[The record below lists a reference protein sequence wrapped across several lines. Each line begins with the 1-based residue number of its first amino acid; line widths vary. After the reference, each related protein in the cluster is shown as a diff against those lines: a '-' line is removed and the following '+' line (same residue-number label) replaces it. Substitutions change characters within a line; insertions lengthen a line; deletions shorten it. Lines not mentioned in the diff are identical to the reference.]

1 MLPCV
6 ILAGGIGKR
15 MRPLTANMPKALI
28 PVLGRPFAELQLE
41 RLAAQGVRDVVYSIG
56 YRGEM
61 IRETLGD
68 GARYGLRIVFVDEGQ
83 RLRGTAG
90 ALRLALDE
98 GLLPE
103 AFFLL
108 NGDSY
113 LSLNLADVEA
123 AWRTRGRVVLM
134 TVLRNEGRWDRSNVS
149 LRSDG
154 SVLYDKRLA
163 AQDGRLFE
171 WIDYGLSIV
180 THEAIENSIPPSGV
194 GDWADVV
201 HALSVRDAVAGYE
214 VGERFYEVGSPEG
227 LRDLE
232 EHLLASAQ
240 NVNPRRI
247 FFD

>member
-6 ILAGGIGKR
+6 ILAGGIGTR
-15 MRPLTANMPKALI
+15 MRPLTENIPKVLI

-41 RLAAQGVRDVVYSIG
+41 RLAAQGVQDVLYSIG

-68 GARYGLRIVFVDEGQ
+68 GARFGLRLVFVDEGQ
-83 RLRGTAG
+83 QLRGTAG

-98 GLLPE
+98 GLLPQ

-123 AWRTRGRVVLM
+123 AWRTRGRAVLM

-149 LRSDG
+149 LRDDG

-163 AQDGRLFE
+163 AEDGRLFD
-171 WIDYGLSIV
+171 WIDYGLSLV
-180 THEAIENSIPPSGV
+180 DREAIASSIAPGGA
-194 GDWADVV
+194 GDLADVL
-201 HALSVRDAVAGYE
+201 HALSLKGAVAGYE
-214 VGERFYEVGSPEG
+214 VSERFYEVGSPEG

-232 EHLLASAQ
+232 EHLGGIRSE
-240 NVNPRRI
+240 RET
-247 FFD
+247 

>member
-6 ILAGGIGKR
+6 ILAGGIGTR
-15 MRPLTANMPKALI
+15 MRPLTENIPKVLI

-41 RLAAQGVRDVVYSIG
+41 RLAAQGVQDVLYSIG

-68 GARYGLRIVFVDEGQ
+68 GARFGLRLVFVDEGQ
-83 RLRGTAG
+83 QLRGTAG

-98 GLLPE
+98 GLLPQ

-123 AWRTRGRVVLM
+123 AWRTRGRAVLM

-149 LRSDG
+149 LRNDG

-163 AQDGRLFE
+163 AEDGRLFE
-171 WIDYGLSIV
+171 WIDYGLSVV
-180 THEAIENSIPPSGV
+180 TRDVIARTIPPGGSG
-194 GDWADVV
+194 DLADIF
-201 HALSVRDAVAGYE
+201 HSLSIEGHVWGYE
-214 VGERFYEVGSPEG
+214 ATERFYEIGSLEG
-227 LRDLE
+227 LRELE
-232 EHLLASAQ
+232 AHLETSMPQSTA
-240 NVNPRRI
+240 
-247 FFD
+247 